1 MIFSLLLPCFVFLVI
16 DEPEDSYGR
25 ARRQTIVNFQVKDHT
40 LVLMSGSPI
49 KVQCDHIKR
58 WDLGEVISHGV

>member
-16 DEPEDSYGR
+16 DEPEDS
-25 ARRQTIVNFQVKDHT
+25 QTIVNFQVKDHT

>member
-1 MIFSLLLPCFVFLVI
+1 MIFSLLLLCFVFLVI
-16 DEPEDSYGR
+16 DEPEDS
-25 ARRQTIVNFQVKDHT
+25 QTIVNFQVKDHT

-58 WDLGEVISHGV
+58 WDLGEVISHRV

>member
-1 MIFSLLLPCFVFLVI
+1 MTFSLLLLCFVFLVI
-16 DEPEDSYGR
+16 DEPENS
-25 ARRQTIVNFQVKDHT
+25 QTIVNFQVKDDT

-58 WDLGEVISHGV
+58 WDLGEVISHRV